1 MRIGREES
9 VVEPVTERIGVG
21 TGEGRRKGGVSG
33 GRREERESRTFGIGE
48 RRQSVVVLRE
58 DCGE

>member
-1 MRIGREES
+1 VRIGREES

-21 TGEGRRKGGVSG
+21 TGEGRRKGGVSC

-48 RRQSVVVLRE
+48 RR
-58 DCGE
+58 